1 MGNRFLLMPFFGP
14 FDSNKVVKKAVSSVR
29 DESLKVILIS
39 LLGVQYT
46 LRFLLKANNRQRQ
59 CH

>member
-1 MGNRFLLMPFFGP
+1 MGNRFLFMPFFRP